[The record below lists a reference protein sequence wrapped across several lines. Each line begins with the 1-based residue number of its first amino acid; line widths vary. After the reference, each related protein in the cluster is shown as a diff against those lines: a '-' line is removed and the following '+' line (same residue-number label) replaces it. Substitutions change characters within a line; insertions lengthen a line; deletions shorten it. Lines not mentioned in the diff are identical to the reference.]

1 MQCELF
7 IISKCRK
14 GTVRNESSLKRKETC
29 PGSNNSNSNSNLS
42 VVFKRFR
49 YYFSKPRVVS
59 VEIHV
64 EEKHLQIGMEPR
76 KMKVATK
83 GTITL

>member
-7 IISKCRK
+7 IISICRK
-14 GTVRNESSLKRKETC
+14 GRVRNESSLKRKETC
-29 PGSNNSNSNSNLS
+29 PGSNNSNSNLS